1 MLETQN
7 LARKYAS
14 ICSFRKYTFQCL
26 GHLILL
32 MPAFFAKNSV
42 FCPKKYLYSRQQCES
57 CVRDFL
63 VLFSV
68 FVRQKVTINEKIS
81 FTDYA
86 SRIRILDCP
95 KLAIN
100 WKNGNDVM
108 LFRSEAI
115 FKCFWCY
122 FVSLVKF
129 SCWSQFHVNII
140 TGSRVMTISFYKG

>member
-68 FVRQKVTINEKIS
+68 FVRQKVTITKHI
-81 FTDYA
+81 T
-86 SRIRILDCP
+86 LLQTLCP
-95 KLAIN
+95 ESSLRAAPN
-100 WKNGNDVM
+100 WPKVRKMTMTSQFSDMTSMSMFFDLV
-108 LFRSEAI
+108 LFLLPNLVI
-115 FKCFWCY
+115 
-122 FVSLVKF
+122 VPLPSLVQV
-129 SCWSQFHVNII
+129 SC
-140 TGSRVMTISFYKG
+140 